1 MIDKKL
7 LTIAIDGYSSCGKST
22 LAKALA
28 QQLGYVFID
37 SGAMYR
43 GVTLFAIQQ
52 GIIQQG
58 EVNEQKLLAKL
69 NEISLGFK
77 YNPVSQH
84 SDLYL
89 NNMNVE
95 HLIRQ
100 PEVASYVSKI
110 AAISQVR
117 AKLVHEQQVMGKSG
131 GIVMDG
137 RDIGTVVFPNA
148 EVKFFVTALPEIR
161 AERRFKELR
170 EKGNNTIS
178 LEEVKSNL
186 ILRDELDSTRTES
199 PLIKAEDAFLID
211 TSTLSREEQLHLALQ
226 EIKKRV
232 FSLHEHVVLL
242 EIEHNYTILTKQ

>member
-1 MIDKKL
+1 MNSSKKI
-7 LTIAIDGYSSCGKST
+7 TIAIDGYSSCGKST

-43 GVTLFAIQQ
+43 GVTLFAIQEGLIEQ
-52 GIIQQG
+52 GAID
-58 EVNEQKLLAKL
+58 EKKLLSKL

-77 YNPVSQH
+77 FNPVSQH

-89 NNMNVE
+89 NDINVE

-110 AAISQVR
+110 AAISEVR
-117 AKLVHEQQVMGKSG
+117 TKLVHEQQVMGKSG

-161 AERRFKELR
+161 AERRFNELH
-170 EKGNNTIS
+170 EKGNKTIT
-178 LEEVKSNL
+178 LEEVQSNL
-186 ILRDELDSTRTES
+186 ILRDELDSTRAES
-199 PLIKAEDAFLID
+199 PLIKADDAILID
-211 TSTLSREEQLHLALQ
+211 TSKLTREDQLNLALQ
-226 EIKKRV
+226 EIENR
-232 FSLHEHVVLL
+232 LL
-242 EIEHNYTILTKQ
+242 M

>member
-1 MIDKKL
+1 MFSTKKI
-7 LTIAIDGYSSCGKST
+7 TIAIDGYSSCGKST

-28 QQLGYVFID
+28 QKLGYVFID

-43 GVTLFAIQQ
+43 GVTLFAIQE

-77 YNPVSQH
+77 FNPVSQH

-137 RDIGTVVFPNA
+137 RDIGTVVFPHA

-226 EIKKRV
+226 EIEKRL
-232 FSLHEHVVLL
+232 F
-242 EIEHNYTILTKQ
+242 

>member
-28 QQLGYVFID
+28 QKLGYVFID

-137 RDIGTVVFPNA
+137 RDIGTIVFPNA

-211 TSTLSREEQLHLALQ
+211 TSTLSREGQLHLALQ
-226 EIKKRV
+226 EIEKRL
-232 FSLHEHVVLL
+232 F
-242 EIEHNYTILTKQ
+242 

>member
-1 MIDKKL
+1 MFSTKKI
-7 LTIAIDGYSSCGKST
+7 TIAIDGYSSCGKST

-28 QQLGYVFID
+28 QKLGYVFID

-43 GVTLFAIQQ
+43 GVTLFAIQE

-58 EVNEQKLLAKL
+58 EVNEQKLLSKL

-77 YNPVSQH
+77 FNPVSQH

-89 NNMNVE
+89 NNINVE
-95 HLIRQ
+95 HIIRQ

-211 TSTLSREEQLHLALQ
+211 TSLLSREEQLDLALQ
-226 EIKKRV
+226 EIDKR
-232 FSLHEHVVLL
+232 LL
-242 EIEHNYTILTKQ
+242 

>member
-1 MIDKKL
+1 MFNIKKI
-7 LTIAIDGYSSCGKST
+7 TIAIDGYSSCGKST

-28 QQLGYVFID
+28 QKLGYVFID

-43 GVTLFAIQQ
+43 GVTLFALQE
-52 GIIQQG
+52 GLIQQG
-58 EVNEQKLLAKL
+58 EVNEQKLLSKL

-77 YNPVSQH
+77 FNPVSQH

-89 NNMNVE
+89 NNVNVE

-100 PEVASYVSKI
+100 PEVATYVSKI
-110 AAISQVR
+110 ATIGEVR
-117 AKLVHEQQVMGKSG
+117 AKLVHEQQLMGKSG

-170 EKGNNTIS
+170 EKGNNTVT

-186 ILRDELDSTRTES
+186 TLRDEIDSTRAES
-199 PLIKAEDAFLID
+199 PLLKADDAFLMD
-211 TSTLSREEQLHLALQ
+211 TSQLSREEQLDLALK
-226 EIKKRV
+226 EIKKRL
-232 FSLHEHVVLL
+232 F
-242 EIEHNYTILTKQ
+242 

>member
-1 MIDKKL
+1 MFSTKKI
-7 LTIAIDGYSSCGKST
+7 TIAIDGYSSCGKST

-43 GVTLFAIQQ
+43 GVTLFAIQE

-77 YNPVSQH
+77 FNPVSQH

-95 HLIRQ
+95 HIIRQ

-199 PLIKAEDAFLID
+199 PLVKAEDAFLID

-226 EIKKRV
+226 EIEKRL
-232 FSLHEHVVLL
+232 F
-242 EIEHNYTILTKQ
+242 

>member
-1 MIDKKL
+1 MFSTKKI
-7 LTIAIDGYSSCGKST
+7 TIAIDGYSSCGKST

-28 QQLGYVFID
+28 QKLGYVFID

-43 GVTLFAIQQ
+43 GVTLFAIQE

-58 EVNEQKLLAKL
+58 EVNEQKLLSKL

-77 YNPVSQH
+77 FNPVSQH

-89 NNMNVE
+89 NNINVE
-95 HLIRQ
+95 HIIRQ

-148 EVKFFVTALPEIR
+148 EIKFFVTALPEIR

-178 LEEVKSNL
+178 LEDVKSNL

-199 PLIKAEDAFLID
+199 PLIKAKDAFLID
-211 TSTLSREEQLHLALQ
+211 TSLLSREEQLDLALQ
-226 EIKKRV
+226 EIEKRL
-232 FSLHEHVVLL
+232 F
-242 EIEHNYTILTKQ
+242 

>member
-1 MIDKKL
+1 MFSTKKI
-7 LTIAIDGYSSCGKST
+7 TIAIDGYSSCGKST

-28 QQLGYVFID
+28 QKLGYVFID

-43 GVTLFAIQQ
+43 GVTLFAIQE

-58 EVNEQKLLAKL
+58 EVNEQKLLSKL

-77 YNPVSQH
+77 FNPVSQH

-89 NNMNVE
+89 NNINVE
-95 HLIRQ
+95 HIIRQ

-148 EVKFFVTALPEIR
+148 EIKFFVTALPEIR

-178 LEEVKSNL
+178 LEDVKSNL

-226 EIKKRV
+226 EIEKRL
-232 FSLHEHVVLL
+232 F
-242 EIEHNYTILTKQ
+242 

>member
-28 QQLGYVFID
+28 QKLGYVFID

-43 GVTLFAIQQ
+43 GVTLFAIEQ

-58 EVNEQKLLAKL
+58 ELNEKKLLSKL

-77 YNPVSQH
+77 FNPVSQH

-89 NNMNVE
+89 NNVNVE
-95 HLIRQ
+95 YLIRQ

-226 EIKKRV
+226 EIEKRL
-232 FSLHEHVVLL
+232 F
-242 EIEHNYTILTKQ
+242 

>member
-28 QQLGYVFID
+28 QKLGYVFID

-43 GVTLFAIQQ
+43 GVTLFAIEQ

-58 EVNEQKLLAKL
+58 ELNEKKLLSKL

-77 YNPVSQH
+77 FNPVSQH

-89 NNMNVE
+89 NNVNVE
-95 HLIRQ
+95 YLIRQ

-211 TSTLSREEQLHLALQ
+211 TSLLSREEQLDLALQ
-226 EIKKRV
+226 EIDKR
-232 FSLHEHVVLL
+232 LL
-242 EIEHNYTILTKQ
+242 

>member
-28 QQLGYVFID
+28 QKLGYVFID

-43 GVTLFAIQQ
+43 GVTLFAIEQ

-58 EVNEQKLLAKL
+58 ELNEKKLLSKL

-77 YNPVSQH
+77 FNPVSQH

-89 NNMNVE
+89 NNVNVE
-95 HLIRQ
+95 YLIRQ

-161 AERRFKELR
+161 VERRFKELR

-226 EIKKRV
+226 EIEKRL
-232 FSLHEHVVLL
+232 F
-242 EIEHNYTILTKQ
+242 

>member
-1 MIDKKL
+1 MLNTKKI
-7 LTIAIDGYSSCGKST
+7 TIAIDGYSSCGKST

-28 QQLGYVFID
+28 KKLGYVFID

-43 GVTLFAIQQ
+43 GVTLFAIQE
-52 GIIQQG
+52 GIIQHG
-58 EVNEQKLLAKL
+58 KVNEQELLSKL
-69 NEISLGFK
+69 NEISLAF
-77 YNPVSQH
+77 NFNSVSQH

-89 NNMNVE
+89 NNVNVE

-110 AAISQVR
+110 AAISEVR

-161 AERRFKELR
+161 AERRFNELR
-170 EKGNNTIS
+170 ENGNNTIS
-178 LEEVKSNL
+178 LDEVKTNL

-199 PLIKAEDAFLID
+199 PLVKADDAILID
-211 TSTLSREEQLHLALQ
+211 TSELTREEQLNLALQ
-226 EIKKRV
+226 EIEKR
-232 FSLHEHVVLL
+232 LL
-242 EIEHNYTILTKQ
+242 M

>member
-1 MIDKKL
+1 MFSTKKI
-7 LTIAIDGYSSCGKST
+7 TIAIDGYSSCGKST

-28 QQLGYVFID
+28 QKLGYVFID

-43 GVTLFAIQQ
+43 GVTLFAIQE

-77 YNPVSQH
+77 FNPVSQH

-137 RDIGTVVFPNA
+137 RDIGTVVFPHA

-226 EIKKRV
+226 EIEKR
-232 FSLHEHVVLL
+232 LL
-242 EIEHNYTILTKQ
+242 M

>member
-1 MIDKKL
+1 MFSTKK

-28 QQLGYVFID
+28 QKLGYVFID

-43 GVTLFAIQQ
+43 GVTLFAIQE

-58 EVNEQKLLAKL
+58 EVNEQKLLSKL

-77 YNPVSQH
+77 FNPVSQH

-89 NNMNVE
+89 NNINVE
-95 HLIRQ
+95 HIIRQ

-186 ILRDELDSTRTES
+186 ILRDEIDSTRAES
-199 PLIKAEDAFLID
+199 PLLKADDAFLMD
-211 TSTLSREEQLHLALQ
+211 TSQLSREEQLDLALK
-226 EIKKRV
+226 EIKKRL
-232 FSLHEHVVLL
+232 F
-242 EIEHNYTILTKQ
+242 

>member
-1 MIDKKL
+1 MFSTKKI
-7 LTIAIDGYSSCGKST
+7 TIAIDGYSSCGKST

-28 QQLGYVFID
+28 QKLGYVFID

-43 GVTLFAIQQ
+43 GVTLFAIQE

-77 YNPVSQH
+77 FNPVSQH
-84 SDLYL
+84 SDLFL

-186 ILRDELDSTRTES
+186 MLRDELDSTRTES

-211 TSTLSREEQLHLALQ
+211 TSTLSREEQLNLALQ
-226 EIKKRV
+226 EIEKRL
-232 FSLHEHVVLL
+232 F
-242 EIEHNYTILTKQ
+242 

>member
-1 MIDKKL
+1 MFSTKKI
-7 LTIAIDGYSSCGKST
+7 TIAIDGYSSCGKST

-28 QQLGYVFID
+28 QKLGYVFID

-43 GVTLFAIQQ
+43 GVTLFAIQE

-58 EVNEQKLLAKL
+58 EVNEQKLLSKL

-77 YNPVSQH
+77 FNPVSQH

-89 NNMNVE
+89 NNINVE
-95 HLIRQ
+95 HIIRQ

-186 ILRDELDSTRTES
+186 ILRDEIDSTRAES
-199 PLIKAEDAFLID
+199 PLLKADDAFLMD
-211 TSTLSREEQLHLALQ
+211 TSQLSREEQLHLALQ
-226 EIKKRV
+226 EIEKRL
-232 FSLHEHVVLL
+232 F
-242 EIEHNYTILTKQ
+242 

>member
-1 MIDKKL
+1 MISTKKI
-7 LTIAIDGYSSCGKST
+7 TIAIDGYSSCGKST

-43 GVTLFAIQQ
+43 GVTLFALQQ
-52 GIIQQG
+52 GVIQHG
-58 EVNEQKLLAKL
+58 EVNEQKLLAEL
-69 NEISLGFK
+69 NEISLAFK
-77 YNPVSQH
+77 FNPASQH

-89 NNMNVE
+89 NNENVE

-148 EVKFFVTALPEIR
+148 EVKFFVTALPDIR
-161 AERRFKELR
+161 AERRFNELR
-170 EKGNNTIS
+170 EKGNNTIT

-186 ILRDELDSTRTES
+186 ILRDELDSTRAES
-199 PLIKAEDAFLID
+199 PLIKADDAFLID
-211 TSTLSREEQLHLALQ
+211 TSELTREE
-226 EIKKRV
+226 
-232 FSLHEHVVLL
+232 
-242 EIEHNYTILTKQ
+242 

>member
-1 MIDKKL
+1 MFSTKKI
-7 LTIAIDGYSSCGKST
+7 TIAIDGYSSCGKST

-28 QQLGYVFID
+28 QKLGYVFID

-43 GVTLFAIQQ
+43 GVTLFAIQE

-58 EVNEQKLLAKL
+58 EVNEQKLLSKL

-77 YNPVSQH
+77 FNPVSQH

-89 NNMNVE
+89 NNINVE
-95 HLIRQ
+95 HIIRQ

-148 EVKFFVTALPEIR
+148 EIKFFVTALPEIR

-226 EIKKRV
+226 EIEKRL
-232 FSLHEHVVLL
+232 F
-242 EIEHNYTILTKQ
+242 

>member
-1 MIDKKL
+1 MFSTKKI
-7 LTIAIDGYSSCGKST
+7 TIAIDGYSSCGKST

-28 QQLGYVFID
+28 QKLGYVFID

-43 GVTLFAIQQ
+43 GVTLFAIQE

-77 YNPVSQH
+77 FNPVSQH
-84 SDLYL
+84 SDLFL

-232 FSLHEHVVLL
+232 F
-242 EIEHNYTILTKQ
+242 

>member
-1 MIDKKL
+1 
-7 LTIAIDGYSSCGKST
+7 
-22 LAKALA
+22 
-28 QQLGYVFID
+28 
-37 SGAMYR
+37 
-43 GVTLFAIQQ
+43 
-52 GIIQQG
+52 
-58 EVNEQKLLAKL
+58 
-69 NEISLGFK
+69 LGFK
-77 YNPVSQH
+77 FNPVSQH

-89 NNMNVE
+89 NNVNVE
-95 HLIRQ
+95 YLIRQ

-226 EIKKRV
+226 EIEKRL
-232 FSLHEHVVLL
+232 F
-242 EIEHNYTILTKQ
+242 

>member
-1 MIDKKL
+1 MFSTKKI
-7 LTIAIDGYSSCGKST
+7 TIAIDGYSSCGKST

-28 QQLGYVFID
+28 QKLGYVFID

-43 GVTLFAIQQ
+43 GVTLFAIQE

-58 EVNEQKLLAKL
+58 EVNEQKLLSKL

-77 YNPVSQH
+77 FNPVSQH

-89 NNMNVE
+89 NNINVE
-95 HLIRQ
+95 HIIRQ

-226 EIKKRV
+226 EIEKRL
-232 FSLHEHVVLL
+232 F
-242 EIEHNYTILTKQ
+242 

>member
-1 MIDKKL
+1 MFSTKKI
-7 LTIAIDGYSSCGKST
+7 TIAIDGYSSCGKST

-28 QQLGYVFID
+28 QKLGYVFID

-43 GVTLFAIQQ
+43 GVTLFAIQE

-58 EVNEQKLLAKL
+58 EVNEQKLLSKL

-77 YNPVSQH
+77 FNPVSQH

-89 NNMNVE
+89 NNINVE
-95 HLIRQ
+95 HIIRQ

-148 EVKFFVTALPEIR
+148 EIKFFVTALPEIR

-211 TSTLSREEQLHLALQ
+211 TSLLSREEQLDLALQ
-226 EIKKRV
+226 EIDKR
-232 FSLHEHVVLL
+232 LL
-242 EIEHNYTILTKQ
+242 